1 MAVLESAH
9 DVSVTMPPHETPSD
23 AMKVLYHYVHQ
34 HPKRGYRLVYG
45 DGRIVNARYQTV
57 RMKPDEKTSVP
68 DISFVFFDWEN
79 DRTVE
84 VDRHHMPGRIS
95 QNGRVVIDLGQP
107 DTFPSY
113 RLLPKHGRDYAA
125 VEQLTGLSDDEL
137 APLWP
142 RLLQWFRYED
152 CPIVQNMLVL
162 LSAHQTEVETH
173 LVAVLAPAQSDTA
186 WKRRVI
192 ETLLPALEDTIG
204 LTLMEALS
212 RLAESPTPEEA
223 SVSLDR
229 VAWKWLDDTA

>member
-1 MAVLESAH
+1 MAVLESVH

-34 HPKRGYRLVYG
+34 HPKKGYRFVYG
-45 DGRIVNARYQTV
+45 DGRVVNARYQTV
-57 RMKPDEKTSVP
+57 RMKPDEKTSDP
-68 DISFVFFDWEN
+68 DISFVFFDREN

-107 DTFPSY
+107 DTFPAY

-152 CPIVQNMLVL
+152 CPIVQNILAL
-162 LSAHQTEVETH
+162 LTAHQTEVERH
-173 LVAVLAPAQSDTA
+173 LVTVLAPSQSDTA

-192 ETLLPALEDTIG
+192 ETLLPAFHDIIG
-204 LTLMEALS
+204 IALMETLI
-212 RLAESPTPEEA
+212 RMAESPTDDERQA
-223 SVSLDR
+223 TLDR
-229 VAWKWLDDTA
+229 LAEEYLDATA